1 MKKSWFEGV
10 ETDKVQEI
18 RGDFK
23 SSLVTRNRLKELLK
37 KKIESART
45 ASLTKDGYEVANW
58 AFKQADGIG
67 YERALKEVIDLI
79 TE

>member
-1 MKKSWFEGV
+1 MKKSWFDGL
-10 ETDKVQEI
+10 TDDQIKEV

-23 SSLVTRNRLKELLK
+23 SSLVVRNRLRVLIE
-37 KKIESART
+37 KKIESARD
-45 ASLTKDGYEVANW
+45 ASLTKGGYEVANW

>member
-1 MKKSWFEGV
+1 MKKSWTEGL
-10 ETDKVQEI
+10 EPELEKVI

-23 SSLVTRNRLKELLK
+23 SSLIIRNRLKTLIE

-45 ASLTKDGYEVANW
+45 ASLSKADYEIPNW

-67 YERALKEVIDLI
+67 YERALKEIIDLI
-79 TE
+79 IE